1 MVPRVQPS
9 MEAACHPAALQT
21 VLQDLLFQ
29 AVLQH
34 LQADPMAAF
43 LLLQVLQ
50 GPLCHRHLVA
60 LPLHLLLA
68 PPVPLS
74 ALPWLQALVPPK
86 EQSQTE

>member
-1 MVPRVQPS
+1 M
-9 MEAACHPAALQT
+9 H
-21 VLQDLLFQ
+21 QDLEQ
-29 AVLQH
+29 ARVLLPLTVGAVELRHPLVVLH
-34 LQADPMAAF
+34 L

-50 GPLCHRHLVA
+50 EPLCHRHLVV

-74 ALPWLQALVPPK
+74 ALPWLQALVLPK

>member
-1 MVPRVQPS
+1 V
-9 MEAACHPAALQT
+9 
-21 VLQDLLFQ
+21 VL
-29 AVLQH
+29 H
-34 LQADPMAAF
+34 L

-50 GPLCHRHLVA
+50 GPLCHQHLAA

-74 ALPWLQALVPPK
+74 ALPWLQALVLPK